1 MRNKELEPGFFVVV
15 VVFEIWMNI
24 GSQFKDIWEI
34 LYPIQKVIWGQNS
47 ARILWNKEIIAT
59 VAPTYQK
66 TKFAAMSPVLNS
78 KSQNPSRSVR
88 LNVINKA
95 W

>member
-1 MRNKELEPGFFVVV
+1 MRNKELEPGFFVVI

-24 GSQFKDIWEI
+24 GPQFKDIWEI
-34 LYPIQKVIWGQNS
+34 LITFKKLFEGKTLREFYET
-47 ARILWNKEIIAT
+47 EIIAT

-88 LNVINKA
+88 LNVISKA